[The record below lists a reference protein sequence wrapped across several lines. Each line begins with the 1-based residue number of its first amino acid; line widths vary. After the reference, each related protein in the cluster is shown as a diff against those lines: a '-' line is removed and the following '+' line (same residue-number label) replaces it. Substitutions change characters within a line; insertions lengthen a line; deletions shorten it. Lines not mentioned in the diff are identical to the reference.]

1 MTTPS
6 AASGATRRRRRH
18 EGACSRAHVREM
30 CFCVRVC
37 FHPFDLA
44 RESRVASST
53 PRYIVHMGGAPREAV
68 HLYPCAIMR
77 FVLLS

>member
-18 EGACSRAHVREM
+18 EGACVRAPVREM

-37 FHPFDLA
+37 LHPFD
-44 RESRVASST
+44 SRVASST

-68 HLYPCAIMR
+68 HWYPCAIMR